1 MENFE
6 QNQNTEITEQ
16 DELSTIF
23 SDPTAHKMTADK
35 TKNPNKKRLT
45 AIIAGVLAVAV
56 LIGGTIAVIKLMPE
70 MTDDDNTNSQTPE
83 ISVMTMKEADFK
95 TITVKNKNGTFVL
108 DNEVSKDEDG
118 YDECVWTLQGYDM
131 DVISDYE
138 LYNIA
143 SNFIALTALREI
155 TTKTAE
161 ECGFN
166 EPVAEVIITK
176 QDDSVVTVLVGAKS
190 PDGAG
195 SYLKLADKDTIYLIS
210 GDIDTRLSFAPI
222 DLANTDGI
230 AALSLPSGNDKYL
243 SNGKLSSFDSLTI
256 SGKNFSKPVVIK
268 PNPDAATAELHNY
281 IVTSPSERMA
291 ENVDKVLLLFNDT
304 TPVSGAYALDSKTA
318 TLKKLGLDKPDL
330 TIAAKLGKTT
340 YSFKF
345 KLQEDGGYAV
355 WYNGCKMIKKIEADA
370 LEVLSYST
378 NKFYSTW
385 VHLQSIDELSGFIVK
400 SEGKEYKFDI
410 SVKKNEDTK
419 NEYTIKYNGK
429 KLTATNFQDFY
440 RYCISLYAS
449 DFDTTKV
456 TSEVEYE
463 ITYVYSD
470 AKRKPTKITFQRASA
485 TKYLFSVNGEA
496 IGHVNSSDLSRIATY
511 VKQAA
516 NDEKVNII

>member
-16 DELSTIF
+16 DELSTVF
-23 SDPTAHKMTADK
+23 SDPTAHKITADK

-45 AIIAGVLAVAV
+45 AIIAGILAVAI

-70 MTDDDNTNSQTPE
+70 MKDDDDTNSQVPE
-83 ISVMTMKEADFK
+83 ISVLTIKEADFK
-95 TITVKNKNGTFVL
+95 TLTVKNKNGTFVL
-108 DNEVSKDEDG
+108 NNKVSKDEDG
-118 YDECVWTLQGYDM
+118 YDECVWTIQGFDM

-138 LYNIA
+138 LYDIA
-143 SNFIALTALREI
+143 SNFMSLTALREI
-155 TTKTAE
+155 TTKSAE

-166 EPVAEVIITK
+166 NPVVEIDITK
-176 QDDSVVTVLVGAKS
+176 QDDSVVKVLVGSKS

-195 SYLKLADKDTIYLIS
+195 SYLKLADKETIYLVS

-222 DLANTDGI
+222 DLANNDAI

-243 SNGKLSSFDSLTI
+243 SNGMIASFDSLTI
-256 SGKNFSKPVVIK
+256 SGKNFEKPLVIK
-268 PNPDAATAELHNY
+268 PNPDAVTSELHNY

-291 ENVDKVLLLFNDT
+291 ENVDKALEVFNSG
-304 TPVSGAYALDSKTA
+304 VSVTGAYALDSKAETI
-318 TLKKLGLDKPDL
+318 KKLGLDKPDL
-330 TIAAKLGKTT
+330 TIAVKLGKVT

-345 KLQEDGGYAV
+345 KLQDDGNYAI
-355 WYNGCKMIKKIEADA
+355 WYDGCKMIKKVAVDG

-385 VHLQSIDELSGFIVK
+385 VHLQSIDDLSGFIVK

-456 TSEVEYE
+456 TSAVEYE

-470 AKRKPTKITFQRASA
+470 TKRTPTKITFQRSSA
-485 TKYLFSVNGEA
+485 TKYLFSVNGQA
-496 IGHVNSSDLSRIATY
+496 IGHVNASDINRIATY

-516 NDEKVNII
+516 NNEKVNII